1 MWAGKTSIQNK
12 GIVTRYSGD
21 EFIIIDD
28 ELYDLQESFND
39 MRIYKIDPR
48 YGLDRK
54 ATNGIL
60 ERINQ
65 MMK

>member
-1 MWAGKTSIQNK
+1 
-12 GIVTRYSGD
+12 
-21 EFIIIDD
+21 
-28 ELYDLQESFND
+28 